1 MHGKHGSMIGKD
13 GLLCSLCSNTGSFLN
28 LVLVQLRVVQ
38 RRLLRVLQIIV
49 MCGGGGGV
57 LLHRPT
63 QLIIVSYVDSQRRH
77 DGDPGVLVMVGVKR
91 RDIVVI
97 VRVVGVSGVI
107 SPHTGDDDGDRV
119 VTLKIRA

>member
-49 MCGGGGGV
+49 MCGGGGGGGGV

-77 DGDPGVLVMVGVKR
+77 DGDPGVLVMLWVSVSR
-91 RDIVVI
+91 EVI
-97 VRVVGVSGVI
+97 M
-107 SPHTGDDDGDRV
+107 
-119 VTLKIRA
+119 L

>member
-49 MCGGGGGV
+49 MCGGGGGGV

-77 DGDPGVLVMVGVKR
+77 DGDPCVLVMVGFSVKR
-91 RDIVVI
+91 GDNVVI
-97 VRVVGVSGVI
+97 VRVVGVSGAI
-107 SPHTGDDDGDRV
+107 SPHTGDDDDD
-119 VTLKIRA
+119 

>member
-1 MHGKHGSMIGKD
+1 MIGKD

-49 MCGGGGGV
+49 MCGGGV
-57 LLHRPT
+57 LLT

-77 DGDPGVLVMVGVKR
+77 DGDPCVLVMVGFSVK
-91 RDIVVI
+91 
-97 VRVVGVSGVI
+97 
-107 SPHTGDDDGDRV
+107 
-119 VTLKIRA
+119 A

>member
-38 RRLLRVLQIIV
+38 WRLLRVLQIIV
-49 MCGGGGGV
+49 MCGGV

-77 DGDPGVLVMVGVKR
+77 DGDPCVLVMVGFSVK
-91 RDIVVI
+91 
-97 VRVVGVSGVI
+97 
-107 SPHTGDDDGDRV
+107 
-119 VTLKIRA
+119 A

>member
-1 MHGKHGSMIGKD
+1 MIGKD

-49 MCGGGGGV
+49 MCGGV

-77 DGDPGVLVMVGVKR
+77 DDGDPGVLVMVGVKR

-107 SPHTGDDDGDRV
+107 SPHTGDDDDD
-119 VTLKIRA
+119 